1 MRLLRRAW
9 RDRRGVAAVEFA
21 LVLPILAGIV
31 VFLPDASDAAIGAL
45 NMDAGVRAGVQY
57 AMNGGTDLNLA
68 KTIATQNWAYMPNGA
83 TLDVTQSCI
92 CGGGGGVCGQPCGDG
107 SNPQVFVTVAGAATV
122 GGTVISIPLQKTQ
135 TVRIK

>member
-1 MRLLRRAW
+1 MRMLRKIW

-21 LVLPILAGIV
+21 LVLPVLAGIV
-31 VFLPDASDAAIGAL
+31 VLLPDASDAAIGAL

-57 AMNGGTDLNLA
+57 AMNGGTDLSAA
-68 KTIATQNWAYMPNGA
+68 KTIATQNWSYMPSGA
-83 TLDVTQSCI
+83 TLNVTQSCT
-92 CGGGGGVCGQPCGDG
+92 CSGAGSVCGQLCADG
-107 SNPQVFVTVAGAATV
+107 SNPEIYVTVAAAATV